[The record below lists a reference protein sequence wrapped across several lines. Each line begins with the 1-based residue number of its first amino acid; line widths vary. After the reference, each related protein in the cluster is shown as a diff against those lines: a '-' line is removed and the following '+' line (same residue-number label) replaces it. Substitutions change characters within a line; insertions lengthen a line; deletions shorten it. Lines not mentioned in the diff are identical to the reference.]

1 MESIDHEKMYS
12 YILNNIDQILDN
24 EVIRMNLHPDVNN
37 ITKSL
42 METNHTELE
51 AYSISFF
58 ITCTT
63 LASFWGY
70 QLDKLEKK
78 IDI

>member
-37 ITKSL
+37 ITRV
-42 METNHTELE
+42 
-51 AYSISFF
+51 
-58 ITCTT
+58 
-63 LASFWGY
+63 
-70 QLDKLEKK
+70 
-78 IDI
+78 